1 MTEPERA
8 RRLCMVLHGPYPEPR
23 VAREAAAAIAAGYA
37 VDVVAT
43 RRTGE
48 PAHESV
54 DGVTVTRLPVR
65 HVQGAG
71 IGRVFGEYLVFATL
85 ATGVVGARAISQRYD
100 VVHVHNPP
108 DFLIVSALIPRLLG
122 SRVIFD
128 IHDRSPDMFSMRFP
142 GRVGARATVVLQ
154 RLERLATALAD
165 AVVTV
170 HDPYLRELVALGTP
184 AEKATVVMNSL
195 DERLVPS
202 PKQRTPGP
210 FRVVYHG
217 TVTPHYGVHVLV
229 DAVAETVRRG
239 LDVRVEIIGG
249 GDSVPDLSRRVAAL
263 GLSDRIAVEG
273 RFLPHKTVLDRV
285 NGASVGVIPNLPT
298 PLNRFALSSKLFEYV
313 VLGVPVISAAL
324 PTIQEYFSDDE
335 VQFFEPGSADSLAE
349 ALLAVASDPEGAE
362 SRAQRA
368 RRRYA
373 PYRWEVNAR
382 AYVGILD
389 QLSAGRKPSALGAT
403 HAGRGEPSS

>member
-1 MTEPERA
+1 
-8 RRLCMVLHGPYPEPR
+8 MVVHGPYPEPR
-23 VAREAAAAIAAGYA
+23 VAREAAAALGAGYA
-37 VDVVAT
+37 VEVVAT
-43 RRTGE
+43 RRAGE
-48 PAHESV
+48 TAQEVV
-54 DGVTVTRLPVR
+54 DGVSVIRLPVH

-71 IGRVFGEYLVFATL
+71 FGRVLVEYLVFTGL
-85 ATGVVGARAISQRYD
+85 AAGVVGTRTISRRYD

-142 GRVGARATVVLQ
+142 GPAGARASGVLQ

-184 AEKATVVMNSL
+184 SEKATVVMNSV
-195 DERLVPS
+195 DERLLPPPRPRAQGV
-202 PKQRTPGP
+202 

-229 DAVAETVRRG
+229 DALAETVRAG
-239 LDVRVEIIGG
+239 LDARVEIIGG
-249 GDSVPDLSRRVAAL
+249 GDSVPNLKRRVDEL
-263 GLSDRIAVEG
+263 GLSQRVTIEG
-273 RFLPHKTVLDRV
+273 RFLPHKTVLERV

-313 VLGVPVISAAL
+313 VLGVPVIAAAL

-335 VQFFEPGSADSLAE
+335 VQFFEPGSARSLAE
-349 ALLAVASDPEGAE
+349 ALLAVAGDPEGAE
-362 SRAQRA
+362 SRAERA
-368 RRRYA
+368 RGRYGS
-373 PYRWEVNAR
+373 YRWELNAR
-382 AYVGILD
+382 AYVAILD
-389 QLSAGRKPSALGAT
+389 RLSSGSDISHISVPRA
-403 HAGRGEPSS
+403 